1 MSDGIAATSGRGT
14 TSLGD
19 SRVET
24 RQRRGRKCLVRQREG
39 QDETGLW
46 RRCAAAGVLR
56 ATPDRS
62 PSIFGACHVHCY
74 LSIWLD
80 GISREKLYRFLHLP
94 ALLTFCWCEQREWT
108 FCHHHGRPRARSEQL
123 HNTLQLGHRISIC
136 DDSIPA
142 RVHGYSASAHA
153 RSLDLGSVL
162 PTGQHRTMQ
171 PQLPQ
176 AGPQPLHPS
185 AHRSSRNRVESYG
198 SMADLSISDGVF
210 LSCDPRPLVNAD
222 TYTGNMPLH
231 LRMSTVGSS
240 FSPDNG
246 RTKSKAHK
254 SVTRWM
260 KSVPSAR
267 CTAAHLLHAQRQ
279 WLSRW
284 T

>member
-1 MSDGIAATSGRGT
+1 MRHKDVQETEIVHRGEEDGMSDGIAATSGRGT

-39 QDETGLW
+39 RDETGLW

-123 HNTLQLGHRISIC
+123 HNTLQLGHRISIS

-142 RVHGYSASAHA
+142 RVHDCS
-153 RSLDLGSVL
+153 
-162 PTGQHRTMQ
+162 
-171 PQLPQ
+171 
-176 AGPQPLHPS
+176 
-185 AHRSSRNRVESYG
+185 
-198 SMADLSISDGVF
+198 
-210 LSCDPRPLVNAD
+210 
-222 TYTGNMPLH
+222 
-231 LRMSTVGSS
+231 
-240 FSPDNG
+240 
-246 RTKSKAHK
+246 
-254 SVTRWM
+254 
-260 KSVPSAR
+260 SAR
-267 CTAAHLLHAQRQ
+267 TADARVPFYLRANIAPCSHSYPKQGLNLSTPRHTGHLEIGWKATVAWQ
-279 WLSRW
+279 